1 MKTLDEKDI
10 QNVMEIGNLLSPETY
25 SVLLNEDTANEQ
37 KYKKAKREFIRTQ
50 GQLLVIDG
58 AEFVCGPHKGTFHTN
73 YKWQTIND
81 KGIARENDILPEN
94 FNF

>member
-10 QNVMEIGNLLSPETY
+10 QNVIEIGNLLSPETY
-25 SVLLNEDTANEQ
+25 SVLLNEDTANKQ
-37 KYKKAKREFIRTQ
+37 KYKRAKREFVRTQ

-73 YKWQTIND
+73 YQWDTTL
-81 KGIARENDILPEN
+81 E
-94 FNF
+94 